1 MQGTVNLL
9 ESRFGLNWSLP
20 QPDTIGTWLQQQTN
34 VLDASWCFVKLL
46 YIGWGQGLRMNPSSN
61 HCMFR
66 AFSPLQLGATLT
78 LTSNAAAASILQHLV
93 CPRSPQMQLHKGQ
106 PCHSGKGRYP
116 FLYMRSPGHCSP
128 CCWMA
133 NVFSAISE
141 KVHLVRLNGHSVLSV
156 PFQDAIYRLGW
167 TQPSETPEIEK
178 WCETWRTSPMT
189 VDNGHVIFKEQW
201 WSFEILGQ
209 IRFHNLGTP
218 GWNNHSCFSLWLDRT
233 RIY

>member
-9 ESRFGLNWSLP
+9 GSRFGLNWSLP

-34 VLDASWCFVKLL
+34 VLDASWCYVKLL
-46 YIGWGQGLRMNPSSN
+46 YIGWGQGLRMNPSFN

-106 PCHSGKGRYP
+106 PCHSGKASNP

-128 CCWMA
+128 CCWMGQC
-133 NVFSAISE
+133 FQCDLRKSAPCSVEWTLRVVGTIRGC
-141 KVHLVRLNGHSVLSV
+141 HLPPWMDS
-156 PFQDAIYRLGW
+156 
-167 TQPSETPEIEK
+167 TK
-178 WCETWRTSPMT
+178 WRTRNWEMM
-189 VDNGHVIFKEQW
+189 
-201 WSFEILGQ
+201 
-209 IRFHNLGTP
+209 
-218 GWNNHSCFSLWLDRT
+218 WNMKNFANDSR
-233 RIY
+233 